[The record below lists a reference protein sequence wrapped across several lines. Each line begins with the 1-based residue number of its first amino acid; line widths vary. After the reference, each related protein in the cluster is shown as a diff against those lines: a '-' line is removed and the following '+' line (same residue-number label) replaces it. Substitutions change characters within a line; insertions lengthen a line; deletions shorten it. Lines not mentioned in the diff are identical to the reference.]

1 MAFVS
6 NEAIPPE
13 VKKLIRGLALKNA
26 YEHGGKAVEG
36 PVISAVLGEHPE
48 LKPLARELA
57 KYVSQV
63 VREVNSLSFED
74 QKKLLMSEFPELLE
88 QKRGREE
95 EKKRL
100 PPLPQADQY
109 RVIRTR
115 FAPNPDFYIHLGN
128 ARPAILS
135 YEYARMYGGVMIL
148 RFEDTDPRIKAPIP
162 EAYRQIKEDLKWLG
176 VEWDEEYIQSL
187 RMKLYYEVAEELL
200 SRGAAY
206 VDLCSQKA
214 FREFRLRRVA
224 CPHRNVTPE
233 KNLELFDKMR
243 SGYFSEGEAV
253 LRVKTDLNHPDF
265 SVVDWVAFRIIDT
278 GKHPHPIV
286 GSKYV
291 VWPTYNFAAGVD
303 DHLMGVTHIL
313 RGREHALNTVK
324 QRYVY
329 QHLGWV
335 YPAVLNLG
343 RLNLEGLI
351 LSKSKIKELISSRP
365 GEFEGPSDIRFGT
378 IASLRNRGIEA
389 QTVREIIIDV
399 GIKQSDASISW
410 DNIAALN
417 RKLIDKNTKRLMAVF
432 TPIELRIS
440 NYSGPTK
447 AVLANHPEN
456 SFLGSREILL
466 DVSSG
471 ELRVLIDRGD
481 LEEVKKA
488 GMFRLMELCNV
499 RLVEIREDVL
509 VSEYVGRDLKQAKEA
524 RIPIIQWVPAR
535 DNVKLEILVPKDLDL
550 RRVSGLSEP
559 ALRELEPES
568 KVQLV
573 RYGFVKIRKRAL
585 SKEDFVEAVFMHE

>member
-1 MAFVS
+1 MS

-26 YEHGGKAVEG
+26 YEHGGKAVGG

-524 RIPIIQWVPAR
+524 RMPIIQWVPAR

>member
-1 MAFVS
+1 MS

-214 FREFRLRRVA
+214 FGEFRLRRVA

>member
-1 MAFVS
+1 MSDEVL
-6 NEAIPPE
+6 PVE
-13 VKKLIRGLALKNA
+13 VKRLIKGLALKNA

-48 LKPLARELA
+48 LKPLAKDLA

-63 VREVNSLSFED
+63 VKEVNSLSFED

-88 QKRGREE
+88 QRREKE

-109 RVIRTR
+109 KVIRTR

-148 RFEDTDPRIKAPIP
+148 RFEDTDPRIKTPIP

-176 VEWDEEYIQSL
+176 VEWGEEYLQSL
-187 RMKLYYEVAEELL
+187 RMELYYEVARELL
-200 SRGAAY
+200 SKGAAY
-206 VDLCSQKA
+206 VDLCPQKV
-214 FREFRLRRVA
+214 FRELRLRRAA
-224 CPHRNVTPE
+224 CPHRDVSPE
-233 KNLELFDKMR
+233 KNLELFDKMK

-265 SVVDWVAFRIIDT
+265 SVIDWVAFRIIDT
-278 GKHPHPIV
+278 DKHPHPLV
-286 GSKYV
+286 GSRYV

-303 DHLMGVTHIL
+303 DHLMNVTHIL

-335 YPAVLNLG
+335 YPVVLNLG
-343 RLNLEGLI
+343 RLNLEGLV

-389 QTVREIIIDV
+389 QTIREVIIDV
-399 GIKQSDASISW
+399 GVKQSDASISW

-417 RKLIDKNTKRLMAVF
+417 RKLIDRNTKRLMAVF
-432 TPIELRIS
+432 TPIELRVS
-440 NYSGPTK
+440 NYSGPAK

-456 SFLGSREILL
+456 SSLGSREILL

-481 LEEVKKA
+481 LKEVEKI

-499 RLVEIREDVL
+499 KIVEVREDTL
-509 VSEYVGRDLKQAKEA
+509 ISEYVGRDLKQAKEA
-524 RIPIIQWVPAR
+524 RMPIIQWVPVR
-535 DNVKLEILVPKDLDL
+535 DNVKLEILVPRDLEL
-550 RRVSGLSEP
+550 QRMSGLGEP
-559 ALRELEPES
+559 ALRELEPGG

-573 RYGFVKIRKRAL
+573 RYGFVKVRRRAL
-585 SKEDFVEAVFMHE
+585 SKEDIVEVAFMHE

>member
-1 MAFVS
+1 MS

-524 RIPIIQWVPAR
+524 RMPIIQWVPAR

-550 RRVSGLSEP
+550 
-559 ALRELEPES
+559 
-568 KVQLV
+568 
-573 RYGFVKIRKRAL
+573 
-585 SKEDFVEAVFMHE
+585 

>member
-1 MAFVS
+1 VVVVS
-6 NEAIPPE
+6 EERIPSE
-13 VKKLIRGLALKNA
+13 IQRLVRGLALKNA

-48 LKPLARELA
+48 LKPLAKDLA
-57 KYVSQV
+57 RYVSQV
-63 VREVNSLSFED
+63 VKEVNSLSFEE
-74 QKKLLMSEFPELLE
+74 QKKLLISEFPELLE
-88 QKRGREE
+88 QRKEKE

-100 PPLPQADQY
+100 PPLPQVDRY
-109 RVIRTR
+109 KVVKTR

-135 YEYARMYGGVMIL
+135 YEYARMYDGVMIL
-148 RFEDTDPRIKAPIP
+148 RFEDTDPRIKTPIP
-162 EAYRQIKEDLKWLG
+162 EAYRQIREDLRWLG
-176 VEWDEEYIQSL
+176 VEWGEEYVQSL
-187 RMKLYYEVAEELL
+187 RMELYYEIAGELL

-206 VDLCSQKA
+206 VDLCTQKV
-214 FREFRLRRVA
+214 FREFRSRRAA
-224 CPHRNVTPE
+224 CPHRDVDPE

-243 SGYFSEGEAV
+243 SGFFGEGEAV
-253 LRVKTDLNHPDF
+253 LRIKTDLNHPDF
-265 SVVDWVAFRIIDT
+265 SVIDWVAFRIIDT
-278 GKHPHPIV
+278 DKHPHPVV

-313 RGREHALNTVK
+313 RGREHSLNTVK

-335 YPAVLNLG
+335 YPVVLNLG

-389 QTVREIIIDV
+389 QTIREIILDV
-399 GIKQSDASISW
+399 GVKLSDASISW

-417 RKLIDKNTKRLMAVF
+417 RKLIDRDTKRLMAVF
-432 TPIELRIS
+432 NPVELRVL
-440 NYSGPTK
+440 NYPGPDRV
-447 AVLANHPEN
+447 VLSNHPEN
-456 SFLGSREILL
+456 SSLGSREVSL

-471 ELRVLIDRGD
+471 TLRVFIDRSD
-481 LEEVKKA
+481 LNEVVRIGA
-488 GMFRLMELCNV
+488 FRLMELCNV
-499 RLVEIREDVL
+499 RIAEVGEGVL
-509 VSEYVGRDLKQAKEA
+509 IGEYTGRDLKQARDA
-524 RIPIIQWVPAR
+524 RMPIIQWVPAGS
-535 DNVKLEILVPKDLDL
+535 NVALRILVPRDLEL
-550 RRVSGLSEP
+550 MRVGGLGEP
-559 ALRELEPES
+559 ALTELRQGD

-573 RYGFVKIRKRAL
+573 RYGFVKIRKQAL
-585 SKEDFVEAVFMHE
+585 SKEDVIEAVFMHE

>member
-1 MAFVS
+1 MS
-6 NEAIPPE
+6 EETIPPE
-13 VKKLIRGLALKNA
+13 IRRLIRGLTLKNA

-48 LKPLARELA
+48 LKPLAREIA
-57 KYVSQV
+57 KYVAQV
-63 VREVNSLSFED
+63 VKEINSLSLED
-74 QKKLLMSEFPELLE
+74 QKKLLMSEFPELLGE
-88 QKRGREE
+88 KKEKE

-109 RVIRTR
+109 KVIRTR

-148 RFEDTDPRIKAPIP
+148 RFEDTDPRIKTPVP
-162 EAYRQIKEDLKWLG
+162 EAYQQIKEDLRWLG
-176 VEWDEEYIQSL
+176 VEWGEEYIQSL

-200 SRGAAY
+200 MRGAAY
-206 VDLCSQKA
+206 VDLCPQKV
-214 FREFRLRRVA
+214 FRELRLRRAA
-224 CPHRNVTPE
+224 CPHRDLNPE
-233 KNLELFDKMR
+233 KNLELFDKMK

-253 LRVKTDLNHPDF
+253 LRIKTDLNHPDF

-313 RGREHALNTVK
+313 RGREHSLNTVK
-324 QRYVY
+324 QRFVY

-335 YPAVLNLG
+335 YPVVLNLG

-365 GEFEGPSDIRFGT
+365 GEFDGPSDIRFGT

-389 QTVREIIIDV
+389 LTIREIIMDV
-399 GIKQSDASISW
+399 GVKQSDASISW

-417 RKLIDKNTKRLMAVF
+417 RKLIDRDTKRLMAVF
-432 TPIELRIS
+432 TPIEVRVPG
-440 NYSGPTK
+440 YSDSTK
-447 AVLANHPEN
+447 VVLANHPEN
-456 SFLGSREILL
+456 SSLGSREVIL
-466 DVSSG
+466 DAPSG
-471 ELRVLIDRGD
+471 ELQVLIDRRD
-481 LEEVKKA
+481 LGEIRKT

-499 RLVEIREDVL
+499 RVVEEREDVL
-509 VSEYVGRDLKQAKEA
+509 IGEYLGKELKQAKEA
-524 RIPIIQWVPAR
+524 RMPIIQWVPAR
-535 DNVKLEILVPKDLDL
+535 NNVKLRILVPEGLEL
-550 RRVSGLSEP
+550 RRMSGLGEP
-559 ALRELEPES
+559 ALRELEQGD

-573 RYGFVKIRKRAL
+573 RYGFVKIRKKAL
-585 SKEDFVEAVFMHE
+585 STEDFVEALFMHE

>member
-1 MAFVS
+1 VS

-456 SFLGSREILL
+456 SSLGSREILL

-524 RIPIIQWVPAR
+524 RMPIIQWVPAR

>member
-1 MAFVS
+1 MS

-36 PVISAVLGEHPE
+36 PVISVVLGEHPE

-456 SFLGSREILL
+456 SSLGSREILL

-524 RIPIIQWVPAR
+524 RMPIIQWVPAR

>member
-1 MAFVS
+1 VS

-524 RIPIIQWVPAR
+524 RMPIIQWVPAR

>member
-1 MAFVS
+1 MSDEVL
-6 NEAIPPE
+6 PVE
-13 VKKLIRGLALKNA
+13 VKRLIKGLALKNA

-48 LKPLARELA
+48 LKPLAKDLA
-57 KYVSQV
+57 KYVSKV
-63 VREVNSLSFED
+63 VKEVNSLSFED

-88 QKRGREE
+88 RRREKE
-95 EKKRL
+95 EKKSL
-100 PPLPQADQY
+100 PSLPQADQY
-109 RVIRTR
+109 KVIRTR

-148 RFEDTDPRIKAPIP
+148 RFEDTDPRIKTPIP
-162 EAYRQIKEDLKWLG
+162 EAYRQIKEDLRWLG
-176 VEWDEEYIQSL
+176 VEWSEEYIQSL
-187 RMKLYYEVAEELL
+187 RMELYYEVAKELL
-200 SRGAAY
+200 SKGAAY
-206 VDLCSQKA
+206 VDLCPQKV
-214 FREFRLRRVA
+214 FRELRLRRAA
-224 CPHRNVTPE
+224 CPHRDVSPE
-233 KNLELFDKMR
+233 KNLELFDKMK

-265 SVVDWVAFRIIDT
+265 SVIDWVAFRIIDT
-278 GKHPHPIV
+278 DKHPHPIV

-303 DHLMGVTHIL
+303 DHLMNVTHIL

-335 YPAVLNLG
+335 YPVVLNLG

-351 LSKSKIKELISSRP
+351 LSKSRIKELISSRP

-389 QTVREIIIDV
+389 QTIREVIIDV
-399 GIKQSDASISW
+399 GVKQSDASISW

-432 TPIELRIS
+432 TPIELRVS
-440 NYSGPTK
+440 NYSGPAK

-456 SFLGSREILL
+456 SSLGSREILL

-481 LEEVKKA
+481 IKEVEKI

-499 RLVEIREDVL
+499 RIVEVREDML
-509 VSEYVGRDLKQAKEA
+509 ISEYVGRDLKQAKEA
-524 RIPIIQWVPAR
+524 RMPIIQWVPVR
-535 DNVKLEILVPKDLDL
+535 DNVKLEILVPRDLEL
-550 RRVSGLSEP
+550 QRMSGLGEP
-559 ALRELEPES
+559 ALRELEPGG

-573 RYGFVKIRKRAL
+573 RYGFVKVRKRAL
-585 SKEDFVEAVFMHE
+585 SKEDIVEVAFMHE

>member
-1 MAFVS
+1 MS

>member
-1 MAFVS
+1 MS

-456 SFLGSREILL
+456 SSLGSREILL

-524 RIPIIQWVPAR
+524 RMPIIQWVPAR

>member
-1 MAFVS
+1 
-6 NEAIPPE
+6 
-13 VKKLIRGLALKNA
+13 
-26 YEHGGKAVEG
+26 
-36 PVISAVLGEHPE
+36 
-48 LKPLARELA
+48 
-57 KYVSQV
+57 
-63 VREVNSLSFED
+63 
-74 QKKLLMSEFPELLE
+74 KKLLMSEFPELLE

-524 RIPIIQWVPAR
+524 RMPIIQWVPAR

>member
-1 MAFVS
+1 MS

-524 RIPIIQWVPAR
+524 RMPIIQWVPAR